1 VQMRTMRVSFGVSY
15 ALCACVGRPV
25 AAGLSAVPAS
35 RPGAGSQNVRT
46 ASIGQIVVVAPI
58 V

>member
-1 VQMRTMRVSFGVSY
+1 MRVSFGVSY